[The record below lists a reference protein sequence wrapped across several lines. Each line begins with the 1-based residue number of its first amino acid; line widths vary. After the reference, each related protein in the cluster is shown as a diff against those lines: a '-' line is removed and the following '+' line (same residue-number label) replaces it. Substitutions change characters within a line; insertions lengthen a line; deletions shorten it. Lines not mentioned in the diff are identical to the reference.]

1 MYVNKNMRLKWKIL
15 MKYDTKRDKKRC
27 YLIFNPNEYVMSDTL
42 PYPRR
47 NIAYEHN
54 IFAP

>member
-1 MYVNKNMRLKWKIL
+1 MLQKYEIIMENFQ
-15 MKYDTKRDKKRC
+15 MKYETKRGKKRC

>member
-1 MYVNKNMRLKWKIL
+1 
-15 MKYDTKRDKKRC
+15 MKYETKWGKKRC